1 MGRNANRNDLRVLL
15 AQEAARVIAEDGVRD
30 HQLAKRKA
38 AARLGVRDLH
48 GNLPTNSEIQAALE
62 ERQRIFGG
70 AAHDGTVR
78 RLRRAALDAMRS
90 FAAFEPRLVGPVL
103 AGTATEHTDVQLHL
117 FCDSPERIAIL
128 LLERE
133 IPHEQVERR
142 IRRMS
147 GEHRQVPAFR
157 FMAGEVAFEVA
168 VFPYDDIREA
178 PASQVDGK
186 PMRRASLRDVEALL
200 AVG

>member
-1 MGRNANRNDLRVLL
+1 MGRRAERNDLRVLL
-15 AQEAARVIAEDGVRD
+15 AQESARVIAEDGVRD
-30 HQLAKRKA
+30 YQLAKRKA

-48 GNLPTNSEIQAALE
+48 GNLPTNGEIEAALE

-70 AAHDGTVR
+70 TSHDAIVR
-78 RLRRAALDAMRS
+78 RLRQAALEAMRS

-103 AGTATEHTDVQLHL
+103 TGTATEHNDVQLHL
-117 FCDSPERIAIL
+117 YCDSPERIAIL
-128 LLERE
+128 LLERA

-142 IRRMS
+142 IKRMS
-147 GEHRQVPAFR
+147 GEHRAVPAFR
-157 FMAGEVAFEVA
+157 FVAGEVTFEVQ

-178 PASQVDGK
+178 PASSIDGK
-186 PMRRASLRDVEALL
+186 PMRRASLKDVEALL